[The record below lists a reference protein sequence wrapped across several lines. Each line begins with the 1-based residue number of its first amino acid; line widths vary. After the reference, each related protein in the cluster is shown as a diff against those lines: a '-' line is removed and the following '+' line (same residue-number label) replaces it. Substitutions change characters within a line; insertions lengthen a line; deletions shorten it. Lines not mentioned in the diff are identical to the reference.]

1 MANEA
6 FGSCVVEVDGQRF
19 ENFLK
24 LHAERSKD
32 NLTCSGTIELSW
44 PGAEMSGSSSMPVQ
58 QLVDGAK
65 GTLLLD
71 GQLAATFRID
81 KRTSKGSPTSYTLT
95 LNYRG
100 LTSAL
105 VDSQADH
112 PSGQEN
118 KKKAPDI
125 IKKLMEGYEPQLK
138 DKSGGDTKQ
147 QERFIIQEGE
157 SVERAI
163 RRCGREFGLLAT
175 EDEEGN
181 LVLQKRG
188 ADEGNGQALILGQNF
203 TDWTTSRDMSPRHS
217 KVKVRGASVPTDEKY
232 GKVAERDPF
241 GEAKDSSVPYKRDL
255 HIYVDGDQD
264 KDTLKKRAV
273 QEMNRRKAQGL
284 TVSLTMSTWS
294 DDGGQLWKVGRI
306 HHITIPVDKVDDDLQ
321 IKSVSFDLD
330 GETREASLEFV
341 DKEAYGDSDSSG
353 KKDSGSAAVAKGD
366 TIYSQ
371 GGIQGGPFGG

>member
-6 FGSCVVEVDGQRF
+6 MGSCVIEVGGQQF
-19 ENFLK
+19 QNFTK
-24 LHAERSKD
+24 MHAERSKD
-32 NLTCSGTIELSW
+32 NMTCSGTIELSW
-44 PGAEMSGSSSMPVQ
+44 PGSEMMGATSMPVQ
-58 QLVDGAK
+58 QLIDGAK
-65 GTLLLD
+65 GTLRLD

-81 KRTSKGSPTSYTLT
+81 KRTSKGSADSYSLT

-100 LTSAL
+100 LTAAL

-138 DKSGGDTKQ
+138 DKSGGSSKV

-188 ADEGNGQALILGQNF
+188 DDEGNGQPLILGQNF
-203 TDWTTSRDMSPRHS
+203 TEWTTSRDITPRAS
-217 KVKVRGASVPTDEKY
+217 KVKVRGSSIPTDEKY
-232 GKVAERDPF
+232 GKVAEADPF
-241 GEAKDSSVPYKRDL
+241 GEAKDTYVPFKKETR
-255 HIYVDGDQD
+255 IFVDSDQD
-264 KDTLKKRAV
+264 KDTLKDRAK
-273 QEMNRRKAQGL
+273 QEVNRRKAQGL
-284 TVSLTMSTWS
+284 MVSLTMSTWS
-294 DDGGQLWKVGRI
+294 DDGGTLWKVGKI
-306 HHITIPVDKVDDDLQ
+306 HHITIPVDNVDDDLQ
-321 IKSVSFDLD
+321 IKSVSFDLEA
-330 GETREASLEFV
+330 ETREASLEFV
-341 DKEAYGDSDSSG
+341 DKEAYGSGDSAS
-353 KKDSGSAAVAKGD
+353 KKDSGSALVNKGD
-366 TIYSQ
+366 TIFNK
-371 GGIQGGPFGG
+371 GGTEGGPFA